1 MLHLV
6 VSLSD
11 RGTKSCYERWIL
23 RVIVIRTFWEIR

>member
-1 MLHLV
+1 
-6 VSLSD
+6 LSD